1 MVDFTSNDTNT
12 TTYNDTVYAAIIN
25 DDILDALQAAVVTP
39 PLLAMFD
46 LSGQPSKAVDIPIAD
61 AESAAAVA
69 EGAEL
74 ANTALSTSKA
84 TLTASEVGIMA
95 TITDVLDV
103 SSIAATRGAQ
113 MRQMGNAIA
122 QKIDVDIC
130 ALLAGFATSVGG
142 TGANLSLANLFSAIY
157 TLEAANAPGP
167 YVGVLHPVQIADLR
181 TAVEGS
187 SSGIFTGGGVRSG
200 AGEIGT
206 NEDTGYFGN
215 FMGIDFYQSTNVP
228 TANSAADRA
237 GGVFS
242 KDYALG
248 MVQKWPA
255 KTEIMRWAP
264 IRGFVV
270 VVSSMYGV
278 GEIVDSA
285 GVEITTDA

>member
-1 MVDFTSNDTNT
+1 
-12 TTYNDTVYAAIIN
+12 
-25 DDILDALQAAVVTP
+25 
-39 PLLAMFD
+39 
-46 LSGQPSKAVDIPIAD
+46 
-61 AESAAAVA
+61 
-69 EGAEL
+69 
-74 ANTALSTSKA
+74 
-84 TLTASEVGIMA
+84 MA

-113 MRQMGNAIA
+113 MRQMGNAVA

-130 ALLAGFATSVGG
+130 ALLAGFGTAVGG
-142 TGANLSLANLFSAIY
+142 SGTNLSLANIFSAIY
-157 TLEAANAPGP
+157 TLELANAPGP

-181 TAVEGS
+181 TAVEAS
-187 SSGIFTGGGVRSG
+187 SSGIFTGGSVRGGS
-200 AGEIGT
+200 GEIGT
-206 NEDTGYFGN
+206 NEDTGFFGN
-215 FMGIDFYQSTNVP
+215 FMGIDWYQSTNVP

-237 GGVFS
+237 GGAFS
-242 KDYALG
+242 KNYALG

>member
-61 AESAAAVA
+61 AESAAAVS

-113 MRQMGNAIA
+113 MRQMGNAVA

-130 ALLAGFATSVGG
+130 ALLAGFGTAVGTSGS
-142 TGANLSLANLFSAIY
+142 NLSLANLFSAIS

-167 YVGVLHPVQIADLR
+167 YVGLFHPVQIPDLR
-181 TAVEGS
+181 PAFDGS
-187 SSGIFTGGGVRSG
+187 SS
-200 AGEIGT
+200 
-206 NEDTGYFGN
+206 
-215 FMGIDFYQSTNVP
+215 
-228 TANSAADRA
+228 
-237 GGVFS
+237 
-242 KDYALG
+242 
-248 MVQKWPA
+248 
-255 KTEIMRWAP
+255 
-264 IRGFVV
+264 
-270 VVSSMYGV
+270 
-278 GEIVDSA
+278 
-285 GVEITTDA
+285 